1 MEKYLELLLSI
12 SNKNKYSRWYTSI
25 IMRAS
30 NRKEQLLG
38 YSEKHHILP
47 KSFRMGGEKDKLNL
61 VRLTSREH
69 FICHVLLLKMVGG
82 NLKYRMG
89 RALLGMKRSPS
100 QQRYFNS
107 RLYESMRGHLKHS
120 EDSKLKMSIAR
131 KGTKATE
138 KTKRTLSA
146 SQKIRHK
153 ENPFSADTREKLRKI
168 NIEQNPQ
175 SMKIVIE
182 GIEYFS
188 HQHAMRELGVS
199 LKNLRK
205 IAEGKCST
213 IEEAIQRKKPTIT
226 KPMGGNSTKR
236 KIVTFDGV
244 EYSSIRAFAKSKE
257 LSYTKARLLIQI

>member
-1 MEKYLELLLSI
+1 MYLEKVLSI
-12 SNKNKYSRWYTSI
+12 SNSSKYAKWYEAIIARAYKNQEKF
-25 IMRAS
+25 
-30 NRKEQLLG
+30 LG
-38 YSEKHHILP
+38 YGEKHHVLP
-47 KSFRMGGEKDKLNL
+47 KSFKLGGEKDPHNIVKL
-61 VRLTSREH
+61 SAREH
-69 FICHVLLLKMVGG
+69 FICHLLLARMFDGRLHFSMI
-82 NLKYRMG
+82 NAAIFLKG
-89 RALLGMKRSPS
+89 LHKRCNASF
-100 QQRYFNS
+100 RINS
-107 RLYESMRGHLKHS
+107 RLYEALKRELS
-120 EDSKLKMSIAR
+120 RLSKTRVFSKNTLNKMSQSG
-131 KGTKATE
+131 K
-138 KTKRTLSA
+138 KRHQLA
-146 SQKIRHK
+146 
-153 ENPFSADTREKLRKI
+153 PFSADTREKLRKI

-257 LSYTKARLLIQI
+257 ISYTHARMLIQV